1 MLKHIRE
8 AIKQSGADFK
18 EITVQNGS
26 KGHVYLLVRG
36 RRITTSS
43 SPSNHDTVVRRIAKD
58 IRAALQQTTERTSQ

>member
-8 AIKQSGADFK
+8 AIKQSGVDPK
-18 EITVQNGS
+18 EIAVENGS

-36 RRITTSS
+36 RRLTVSS

-58 IRAALQQTTERTSQ
+58 IRGCLTSV